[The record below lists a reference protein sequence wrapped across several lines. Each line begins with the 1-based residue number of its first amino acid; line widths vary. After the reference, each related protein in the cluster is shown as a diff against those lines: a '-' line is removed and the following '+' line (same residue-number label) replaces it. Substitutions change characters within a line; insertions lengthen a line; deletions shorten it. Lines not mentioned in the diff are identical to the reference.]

1 VKPSRYDVSI
11 CNFLGQ
17 PYQWLREIADQ
28 EHEHDALAASVYS
41 SAAPTLV
48 KVERTS
54 ASTTITAVDRD
65 SLTGPVEG
73 VAGQVLSPYA
83 KARLGL

>member
-1 VKPSRYDVSI
+1 MNKLHDIPI

-17 PYQWLREIADQ
+17 PFQWLTAMADM
-28 EHEHDALAASVYS
+28 EYDSDPTPASVYS

-48 KVERTS
+48 KIERAS
-54 ASTTITAVDRD
+54 ASETTATENVDHGTG
-65 SLTGPVEG
+65 SLENLGRPI
-73 VAGQVLSPYA
+73 LSPYA